1 MIQLITM
8 LKRKPG
14 TTHDEFLRYWREVHG
29 PLVRSL
35 PCSRF
40 VRRYEQ
46 LASVWPESGSRIPEP
61 DFDGVTIQW
70 FASADDFW
78 AHVREPDQG
87 EMMADAAN
95 FLDVASL
102 HWTICEDAIVMIG
115 DEAGASTEPV
125 AMRHD

>member
-1 MIQLITM
+1 
-8 LKRKPG
+8 
-14 TTHDEFLRYWREVHG
+14 
-29 PLVRSL
+29 
-35 PCSRF
+35 
-40 VRRYEQ
+40 
-46 LASVWPESGSRIPEP
+46 VWPESGSRIPEP

-102 HWTICEDAIVMIG
+102 HWTICEDAVVMIG
-115 DEAGASTEPV
+115 EEAGASTEPV